1 MFPFHPIE
9 EDKSGDQ
16 TQEESADDHEDG
28 DDGRLGAAHVAGVP
42 NVVLGQARL
51 VDNG

>member
-9 EDKSGDQ
+9 EDKASDQ
-16 TQEESADDHEDG
+16 TKEEAADDHEDG

-42 NVVLGQARL
+42 DVVLGQAGL
-51 VDNG
+51 GNTG

>member
-9 EDKSGDQ
+9 EDKAGDQ
-16 TQEESADDHEDG
+16 TKEEAADDHEDG

-42 NVVLGQARL
+42 DVVLGQAGL
-51 VDNG
+51 GNTG